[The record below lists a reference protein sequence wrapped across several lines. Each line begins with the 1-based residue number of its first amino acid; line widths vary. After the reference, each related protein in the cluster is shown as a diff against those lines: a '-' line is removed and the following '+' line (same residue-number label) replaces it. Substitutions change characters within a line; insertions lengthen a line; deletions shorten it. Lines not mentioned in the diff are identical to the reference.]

1 VRKRTRKEVLKNQR
15 RELNHYFIVS
25 GVYYIFC
32 IILAFCLIP
41 ISVAIKDQ
49 KEDFDITGNRL
60 TNHVI
65 FMIFFFLLG
74 AGSLS
79 YLVRRI
85 HWLLIEIEEELRYN
99 ANRTDADEVF
109 RDENNDVNTTQD
121 RFENNLLAGN
131 KGGAGEAKKPEGSY
145 HLRNQMM

>member
-1 VRKRTRKEVLKNQR
+1 
-15 RELNHYFIVS
+15 
-25 GVYYIFC
+25 
-32 IILAFCLIP
+32 
-41 ISVAIKDQ
+41 
-49 KEDFDITGNRL
+49 
-60 TNHVI
+60 
-65 FMIFFFLLG
+65 MIFFFLLG

>member
-1 VRKRTRKEVLKNQR
+1 MRKRTRKEVLKNQR

-25 GVYYIFC
+25 AVYYIFC
-32 IILAFCLIP
+32 IILAFCMIP

-49 KEDFDITGNRL
+49 NDDLDIAGIKL
-60 TNHVI
+60 TNHII
-65 FMIFFFLLG
+65 FIAFFFFLG
-74 AGSLS
+74 AGSLL

-85 HWLLIEIEEELRYN
+85 NWLLIEIEEELRYN

-109 RDENNDVNTTQD
+109 RDENLDVNSTQE
-121 RFENNLLAGN
+121 RFESNFQAGN
-131 KGGAGEAKKPEGSY
+131 KGAGEGKKADGSY